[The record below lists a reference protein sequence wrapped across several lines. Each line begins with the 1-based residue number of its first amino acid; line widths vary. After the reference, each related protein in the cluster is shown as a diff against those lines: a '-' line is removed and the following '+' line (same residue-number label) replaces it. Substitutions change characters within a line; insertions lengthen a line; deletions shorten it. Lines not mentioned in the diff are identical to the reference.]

1 MKKTFLFLLVIISIK
16 TYSQDSLIVN
26 ANVLTDNLNIYS
38 DSLGINKIGDIQSKY
53 VFLISP
59 SNIFTYYIYAQ
70 GLLGY
75 VSPSNLEF
83 NKNTARGLTK
93 NNIDWKIKEAK
104 KREKVLNIEIDSLR
118 HIDSILNIKKNKND
132 SILNIIKNKNDSIK
146 YEKSIQNELDKGL
159 RNKLQ
164 ITEFTITG
172 NDYQVGFNIGITNYV
187 KKTIKYSYIT
197 IAGYN
202 DVKDI
207 EAKKTFKCVGPINF
221 VTTANYSFENAF
233 YSKVITSL
241 KITKIQIEYMD
252 GSKKDFI
259 GQELK
264 QTLTYDYE

>member
-26 ANVLTDNLNIYS
+26 ANVLTDNLNVYS
-38 DSLGINKIGDIQSKY
+38 DSIGINKIGDIQSKY

-59 SNIFTYYIYAQ
+59 SNIFTCYIYAQ

-104 KREKVLNIEIDSLR
+104 KREKGLNIEIDSLR
-118 HIDSILNIKKNKND
+118 HIDSILNIK
-132 SILNIIKNKNDSIK
+132 KNKNDSIK

-172 NDYQVGFNIGITNYV
+172 NDYQVGFNIGIANYV

-264 QTLTYDYE
+264 QTLTYDNE